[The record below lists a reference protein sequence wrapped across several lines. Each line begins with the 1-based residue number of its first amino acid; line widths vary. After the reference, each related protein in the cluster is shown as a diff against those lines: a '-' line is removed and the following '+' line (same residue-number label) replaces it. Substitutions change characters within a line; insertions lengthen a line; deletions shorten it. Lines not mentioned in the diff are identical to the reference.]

1 MTICYSENTTEC
13 VGSSDQTCDGQE
25 KKVVFY
31 FESIGLIDDDDL
43 GGGVRVRLLL
53 FVSMP
58 GLGLG
63 G

>member
-31 FESIGLIDDDDL
+31 FESIGLIDDDDF
-43 GGGVRVRLLL
+43 GG
-53 FVSMP
+53 

-63 G
+63 YFCLFPCQG

>member
-1 MTICYSENTTEC
+1 M
-13 VGSSDQTCDGQE
+13 GSSDQTCDGQE